1 MKTIDL
7 ATATRSISD
16 YTDELDDEPIILT
29 AGDKPVA
36 ALVSLKHVDQE
47 SLALSTSQEFLRL
60 MQAAREEVERG
71 DVISL
76 EDMKR
81 ELA

>member
-16 YTDELDDEPIILT
+16 YTDDLDDEPIILT

-36 ALVSLKHVDQE
+36 ALVSLRHVDQE

-60 MQAAREEVERG
+60 MQAARDVVERG

>member
-16 YTDELDDEPIILT
+16 YTDDLDDEPIILT

-36 ALVSLKHVDQE
+36 ALVSLRHVDQE

-60 MQAAREEVERG
+60 MQAARDEVERG